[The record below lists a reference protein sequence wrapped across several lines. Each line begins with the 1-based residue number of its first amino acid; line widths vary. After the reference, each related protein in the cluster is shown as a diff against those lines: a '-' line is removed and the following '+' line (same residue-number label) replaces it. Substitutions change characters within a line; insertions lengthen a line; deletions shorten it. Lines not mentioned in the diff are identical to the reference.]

1 MINSIQPDNHEM
13 RNFLINRKNEID
25 KEMQSIESEVN
36 SYQFRLQQ
44 ISKELTNI
52 MGLLEVWDENENIV
66 PNNRHVD
73 SSSNTTYER
82 VSTINSSSNFNDEIR
97 IILEEDGNAMHI
109 SEICNRLYEKA
120 IPLPG
125 KGTQANVIVRIRRDP
140 NQFTRTDNGT
150 YALAEWGM
158 PPMRTKSKN
167 KRNRRKTR

>member
-82 VSTINSSSNFNDEIR
+82 VSTINSSSNFND
-97 IILEEDGNAMHI
+97 
-109 SEICNRLYEKA
+109 
-120 IPLPG
+120 
-125 KGTQANVIVRIRRDP
+125 
-140 NQFTRTDNGT
+140 
-150 YALAEWGM
+150 
-158 PPMRTKSKN
+158 
-167 KRNRRKTR
+167 